1 MTAANAPQHAGAVDG
16 SRRGR
21 ILRRALLTVCVLA
34 LVLGVTV
41 YCHAREATETSD
53 CSQWEIIFDGYG
65 EASCSEGLLR
75 LKPTSADSQDKTHA
89 GLATSTTVEIEA
101 GGVQTIHTTMT
112 TVRQLREDGE
122 PNAWEVAWLLWNYT
136 DNNHFYAL
144 ALKPNGW
151 EVSKQD
157 PAYPGGQRFLASGK
171 TPTFPLGSKHTVT
184 VTPIDDEAG
193 FLVSANGKDLAKVV
207 DKERPYKKGRVAL
220 YTEDAAVTFS
230 DIRTGRASR

>member
-1 MTAANAPQHAGAVDG
+1 MTVANAPQHAGAVDD

-41 YCHAREATETSD
+41 YCHARETEAPD

-75 LKPTSADSQDKTHA
+75 LKPTSADSHDTTHA
-89 GLATSTTVEIEA
+89 GLATSTSVEIEA

-144 ALKPNGW
+144 AL
-151 EVSKQD
+151 S
-157 PAYPGGQRFLASGK
+157 LI
-171 TPTFPLGSKHTVT
+171 H
-184 VTPIDDEAG
+184 I
-193 FLVSANGKDLAKVV
+193 
-207 DKERPYKKGRVAL
+207 
-220 YTEDAAVTFS
+220 
-230 DIRTGRASR
+230 